1 MRILINSLRRLNI
14 RIHRDVIKAAKQLM
28 ILPVIFLLVS
38 CSEESNVEPRLDT
51 LVASDAGI
59 TSTTAT
65 LKGEF
70 TFLGNM
76 KIIEYG
82 IELSKNQLFSPSQT
96 KGIAGSPELG
106 DFEVTFTGL
115 DPGTVYYFK
124 AYALINTANVYS
136 KNIEQF
142 TTKQ

>member
-1 MRILINSLRRLNI
+1 MSILIYISRNFF
-14 RIHRDVIKAAKQLM
+14 
-28 ILPVIFLLVS
+28 LPVPETSKKAIRQLLLLPVFIFLTS
-38 CSEESNVEPRLDT
+38 CSEDSNVEPRLDT
-51 LVASDAGI
+51 LAASDASI
-59 TSTTAT
+59 TSTTAA
-65 LKGEF
+65 LKGNI

-82 IELSKNQLFSPSQT
+82 IELSKNQLFSPSQN
-96 KGIAGSPELG
+96 KGISGAPGLG
-106 DFEVTFTGL
+106 EFEVNFTGL

-124 AYALINTANVYS
+124 AYTLINTAYVYS